1 LTGLAALSLRP
12 IIQIT
17 FQDFL
22 DMTRDGSMLDEN
34 GSLNMVFI
42 SVKVT
47 DRPLLRRQFAISAFT
62 LKLHLSA
69 LMFLQDS
76 FVEMMMLQIRD
87 YIGRMMIKQ
96 SLLPQNSRTVSSLFC
111 ALNYLMMLSLPNH
124 DTTVAA
130 SHTGCSPPARAPT
143 IRFEN
148 SRGGRRVAP

>member
-1 LTGLAALSLRP
+1 MCLAGLAALSLRP

-34 GSLNMVFI
+34 GALNMVFM

-47 DRPLLRRQFAISAFT
+47 DRPLFGASSRFCFHIETASPRSKFV
-62 LKLHLSA
+62 
-69 LMFLQDS
+69 QDS

-96 SLLPQNSRTVSSLFC
+96 SMLPQNSRTVSSLFC
-111 ALNYLMMLSLPNH
+111 ALNYLVMLSLPSH
-124 DTTVAA
+124 DTKVAA

-143 IRFEN
+143 IVF
-148 SRGGRRVAP
+148 